1 MLVTVYV
8 DGRGVVIIERRD
20 GIFEARDRMNRQMS
34 LGTTAITVYVRP
46 LEPEAC
52 RTSERKHSQDDR
64 GEKDGEFCRTR
75 GCKWVGEKVEGLG

>member
-34 LGTTAITVYVRP
+34 
-46 LEPEAC
+46 
-52 RTSERKHSQDDR
+52 
-64 GEKDGEFCRTR
+64 
-75 GCKWVGEKVEGLG
+75 